1 MRLLLSNWAQR
12 YGLIGVAVTWLAA
25 SVGHAQ
31 ITYLSANRGATVS
44 LGYDTNSLA
53 QEGTTISS
61 YSGNY
66 SAAAGPSSPFA
77 DFSTV
82 LGGSAGVAYSL
93 ANLTNTW
100 SASAGAEQTSSLN
113 AQGILFSASVNEGGN
128 RYPDYCN
135 EASFLQVSF
144 IVSAPVSYELTCE
157 GGPDPFFS
165 AESWRLTSAN
175 LGVLVNGSD
184 KGAGGTS
191 GIPVSYSGVLV
202 PGDEYTLTLQETAGF
217 TTSPYGDSGGLQV
230 DFTVPESAPQWL
242 LGWGLGGVLA
252 LRMKR
257 WRKSDGAA
265 ESARENR
272 P

>member
-1 MRLLLSNWAQR
+1 MRVETTGHFRLK
-12 YGLIGVAVTWLAA
+12 A
-25 SVGHAQ
+25 SAIFSLVPAP
-31 ITYLSANRGATVS
+31 NRS
-44 LGYDTNSLA
+44 
-53 QEGTTISS
+53 GTTMADQVAIS
-61 YSGNY
+61 
-66 SAAAGPSSPFA
+66 AP
-77 DFSTV
+77 
-82 LGGSAGVAYSL
+82 GSATQPSGS
-93 ANLTNTW
+93 
-100 SASAGAEQTSSLN
+100 
-113 AQGILFSASVNEGGN
+113 I
-128 RYPDYCN
+128 
-135 EASFLQVSF
+135 
-144 IVSAPVSYELTCE
+144 SAPVSYELTCE